1 MLGGKS
7 TPEAGERRQLSKR
20 LGREKLFFPP
30 PFLRPLIASPVLQA
44 KVNINLDSATFA
56 YRLFRGNHAYDTV
69 FGYQTLNLTK
79 KRTANISPI
88 WISRKFSNVFRRDHP
103 WMPPTMKLAHMNYG
117 SASVEGCQSYRWIE
131 LYTKCK
137 RERSVLSRF

>member
-20 LGREKLFFPP
+20 LEREKLFFPSL
-30 PFLRPLIASPVLQA
+30 FLRPLIASPVLQA

-69 FGYQTLNLTK
+69 FGYQTLNLSK
-79 KRTANISPI
+79 KKN
-88 WISRKFSNVFRRDHP
+88 
-103 WMPPTMKLAHMNYG
+103 
-117 SASVEGCQSYRWIE
+117 C
-131 LYTKCK
+131 
-137 RERSVLSRF
+137 

>member
-44 KVNINLDSATFA
+44 KVNLDSATFA

-69 FGYQTLNLTK
+69 FGYQTLSLSK
-79 KRTANISPI
+79 KKELLIFPQ
-88 WISRKFSNVFRRDHP
+88 
-103 WMPPTMKLAHMNYG
+103 YG
-117 SASVEGCQSYRWIE
+117 PRAS
-131 LYTKCK
+131 
-137 RERSVLSRF
+137 SVTFFMT